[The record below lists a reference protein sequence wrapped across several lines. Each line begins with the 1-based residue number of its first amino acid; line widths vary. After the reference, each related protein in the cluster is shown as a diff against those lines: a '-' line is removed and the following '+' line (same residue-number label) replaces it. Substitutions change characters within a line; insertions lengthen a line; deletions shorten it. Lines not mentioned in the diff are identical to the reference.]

1 MNKSLIALTAVGA
14 TFTMAACNAPNN
26 NDRTTSLPRTVSAAV
41 AANDP
46 TAGYNAPP
54 APRDLSPPPANAI
67 KAAPGT
73 DSEAAFANRPNY
85 KDPPPQKEIG
95 DPPEAQHLAVMAQ
108 DAAAKAP
115 DTASADEAKKA
126 VMADKGGS
134 PK

>member
-1 MNKSLIALTAVGA
+1 
-14 TFTMAACNAPNN
+14 CNAPDN
-26 NDRTTSLPRTVSAAV
+26 NDRTTSPRTVSPAA

-46 TAGYNAPP
+46 TAGYSAPP
-54 APRDLSPPPANAI
+54 AQRELSPPPANAI
-67 KAAPGT
+67 KVAPGT

-126 VMADKGGS
+126 VMAEKGASGS
-134 PK
+134 GQPSGSAPRSGMLTKDE